1 MCFNPETS
9 ILTFSIGTIFSVIL
23 FFYGKK
29 KYTTENKV
37 TGVFFIFISCI
48 QFMDF
53 LFWIDIKNTYGIN
66 KITTI
71 LGPILNVCQPII
83 LYLIKYAY
91 YTPTMSFLNLS
102 IALLNLMYG
111 IYFIYNYVIF
121 LNNSTLITKTK
132 NGHLKWPWIAY
143 FNPTYYIV
151 LFAMN
156 IFYLFD
162 FYYALYLFAITY
174 TFLWISYKYFYYN
187 AGELWCFFGSF
198 ISLIMFVVSFYI

>member
-1 MCFNPETS
+1 
-9 ILTFSIGTIFSVIL
+9 
-23 FFYGKK
+23 
-29 KYTTENKV
+29 
-37 TGVFFIFISCI
+37 
-48 QFMDF
+48 MDF

-111 IYFIYNYVIF
+111 IYFIYNYVNF
-121 LNNSTLITKTK
+121 LNNATLITKTK

-187 AGELWCFFGSF
+187 AGELWGFFGSF
-198 ISLIMFVVSFYI
+198 IPLIMFVVSFYI

>member
-1 MCFNPETS
+1 MCFNSKTS
-9 ILTFSIGTIFSVIL
+9 IFTFSIGTIFSIL
-23 FFYGKK
+23 LFCCGNKQYI
-29 KYTTENKV
+29 TENKV
-37 TGVFFIFISCI
+37 TGIFLIFISCI

-71 LGPILNVCQPII
+71 LGPILNVCQPIL
-83 LYLIKYAY
+83 LYFIKYAY
-91 YTPTMSFLNLS
+91 YTPKTSPFNLS
-102 IALLNLMYG
+102 IASLNFLYG
-111 IYFIYNYVIF
+111 IYFIFNYVKF
-121 LNNSTLITKTK
+121 LNHATLITKTE

-143 FNPTYYIV
+143 FNPSYYIL
-151 LFAMN
+151 LFAIN

-162 FYYALYLFAITY
+162 FYYALYLFVITY

-198 ISLIMFVVSFYI
+198 IPLIMFVISFYM